1 MNPFRRMARKVTIM
15 VIGLASGTALLGSSC
30 TADVR
35 DSLVSAG
42 LDFVGDSAITVL
54 DTLIPVE
61 DILTGAD
68 GA

>member
-1 MNPFRRMARKVTIM
+1 MKGFRRLTRKATI
-15 VIGLASGTALLGSSC
+15 VLWVASGSVLLGSSC
-30 TADVR
+30 ASDIR

-54 DTLIPVE
+54 ETFVPVE
-61 DILTGAD
+61 DILTGGT